1 MQQIQSGFCMSKS
14 NPKLIFLRFW
24 CHMHFIPLM
33 NLQIICASVLILL
46 VHLKC
51 WKMELELTTV
61 QHFTCF
67 ITFFQKKSIYVV
79 WFRCNIPLL
88 VWFFC
93 LFRFFLKVNTI
104 IKLTEKYNIH
114 RVIYCTCFPRVA
126 HYSIDLP
133 GIFVLSYDLVTNSYR
148 HTKFNV
154 RKEKFSL
161 LSSAESN
168 HRK

>member
-1 MQQIQSGFCMSKS
+1 MPYAFYSINEPSNHLCICINTSSTFKMLKNGAGINHRATFHLFHNILSEKVHICCLVSMQYTIAG
-14 NPKLIFLRFW
+14 LVFLFV
-24 CHMHFIPLM
+24 
-33 NLQIICASVLILL
+33 S
-46 VHLKC
+46 
-51 WKMELELTTV
+51 
-61 QHFTCF
+61 
-67 ITFFQKKSIYVV
+67 FF
-79 WFRCNIPLL
+79 F
-88 VWFFC
+88 
-93 LFRFFLKVNTI
+93 KVNTI

-114 RVIYCTCFPRVA
+114 RVIYCTCFSRVA

-148 HTKFNV
+148 HTKLNV

>member
-1 MQQIQSGFCMSKS
+1 MQYTIAG
-14 NPKLIFLRFW
+14 L
-24 CHMHFIPLM
+24 
-33 NLQIICASVLILL
+33 
-46 VHLKC
+46 
-51 WKMELELTTV
+51 
-61 QHFTCF
+61 
-67 ITFFQKKSIYVV
+67 FFVV
-79 WFRCNIPLL
+79 
-88 VWFFC
+88 VFFV
-93 LFRFFLKVNTI
+93 FLKVNTI

-114 RVIYCTCFPRVA
+114 RVIYCTCFSRVA

>member
-1 MQQIQSGFCMSKS
+1 MQYTIAG
-14 NPKLIFLRFW
+14 L
-24 CHMHFIPLM
+24 
-33 NLQIICASVLILL
+33 
-46 VHLKC
+46 
-51 WKMELELTTV
+51 
-61 QHFTCF
+61 
-67 ITFFQKKSIYVV
+67 FFV
-79 WFRCNIPLL
+79 
-88 VWFFC
+88 FF
-93 LFRFFLKVNTI
+93 FVFFKVNTI

-114 RVIYCTCFPRVA
+114 RVIYCTCFSRVA

-148 HTKFNV
+148 HTKNV

>member
-33 NLQIICASVLILL
+33 NLQIICASVLTSSTFKM
-46 VHLKC
+46 LKNGAGINHRA
-51 WKMELELTTV
+51 K
-61 QHFTCF
+61 HFICF

-88 VWFFC
+88 VCFFC
-93 LFRFFLKVNTI
+93 LFRVFFKVNTI

-114 RVIYCTCFPRVA
+114 RVIYCTCFSRVA

-148 HTKFNV
+148 HTKLNV

>member
-1 MQQIQSGFCMSKS
+1 MPYAFYSINEPS
-14 NPKLIFLRFW
+14 N
-24 CHMHFIPLM
+24 
-33 NLQIICASVLILL
+33 
-46 VHLKC
+46 HLC
-51 WKMELELTTV
+51 TCINTSSTFKMLKNGAGINHRAK
-61 QHFTCF
+61 HFTCF

-88 VWFFC
+88 VCCFFV
-93 LFRFFLKVNTI
+93 FFVFFKVNTI

-114 RVIYCTCFPRVA
+114 RVIYCTCFSRVA